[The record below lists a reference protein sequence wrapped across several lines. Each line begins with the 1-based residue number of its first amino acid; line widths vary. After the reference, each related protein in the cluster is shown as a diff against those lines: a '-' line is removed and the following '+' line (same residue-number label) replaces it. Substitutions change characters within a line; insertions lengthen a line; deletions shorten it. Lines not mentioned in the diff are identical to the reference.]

1 MAINTSTVQLLTTTL
16 ASDLRRKL
24 FSAVVQ
30 SRIAGEGKLKE
41 ISPNDD
47 IGSDLE
53 ALKSAD
59 LIGVGGESQY
69 YVTATGLKVARDLK
83 ELSIG

>member
-1 MAINTSTVQLLTTTL
+1 MAIDTMTVQLLTTTL
-16 ASDLRRKL
+16 ASDLRKRL
-24 FSAVVQ
+24 FSAVVGN
-30 SRIAGEGKLKE
+30 RIANEGKLKE
-41 ISPNDD
+41 ISPDND
-47 IGSDLE
+47 ISSDLE
-53 ALKSAD
+53 ALKSAN